1 MNKLNDFLVYSNN
14 CWIRKLNR
22 YIKIIKSIEEYG
34 FAEIDD
40 GDIKYIF
47 TRSSKINGWQKTC
60 LINGKPVSDD
70 TDEDYFELLKRHC

>member
-1 MNKLNDFLVYSNN
+1 MKKLDDFLVHSNN

-40 GDIKYIF
+40 GDIQYLF
-47 TRSSKINGWQKTC
+47 TRSSKIDGWQKTC